1 MRDKNLCVMVG
12 LPRSGKSTVAKEI
25 AENEVGTIVNRDTLR
40 LVAHGHVFRA
50 EAEPLITFI
59 EDVMVRS
66 LMSTGTK
73 NIIIDSTNLLP
84 VFRNKWR
91 TLAKEFGYDIK
102 FICCQ
107 VSSDEC
113 KKRAVLSGRD
123 DLIPIITKMSSYLSY
138 PDSNHLTGYDLELQ
152 SN

>member
-73 NIIIDSTNLLP
+73 SIIIDSTNLLP
-84 VFRNKWR
+84 AFRNKWR
-91 TLAKEFGYDIK
+91 TLAKEFDYDIE
-102 FICCQ
+102 FICVQ
-107 VSSDEC
+107 LHPDEC
-113 KKRAVLSGRD
+113 KKRAVLNSRD
-123 DLIPIITKMSSYLSY
+123 DLIPIITKMSGYMSY
-138 PDSNHLTGYDLELQ
+138 PDSNHMKGWDLEDID
-152 SN
+152 